1 MPTFYFARGSGEKAE
16 KSEPKVFRQ
25 GAGVQISKQSH
36 QKRLRKIEVSHNGV
50 RNPVIDVADDYD
62 AVHVQRDFQQA
73 HEEKL
78 ETSLRKHGTIH
89 PLIRER
95 REREG
100 ADWKG
105 ILESDQLQ
113 SDNFQDVRDKRP
125 QSDAGTSVRSD

>member
-36 QKRLRKIEVSHNGV
+36 QKRLRKIEVSHDGV

-78 ETSLRKHGTIH
+78 ASSLKKHGAIH
-89 PLIRER
+89 PLVKER
-95 REREG
+95 RERRGE
-100 ADWKG
+100 DWQG
-105 ILESDQLQ
+105 ILQTDQLKTKEFH
-113 SDNFQDVRDKRP
+113 DIRDK
-125 QSDAGTSVRSD
+125 SGAGTTTDKPD